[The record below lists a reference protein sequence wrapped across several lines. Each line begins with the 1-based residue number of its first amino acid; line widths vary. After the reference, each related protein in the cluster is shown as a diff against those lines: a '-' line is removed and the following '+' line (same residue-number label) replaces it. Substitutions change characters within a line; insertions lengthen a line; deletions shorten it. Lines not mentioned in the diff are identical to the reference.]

1 MKNEE
6 MSLRTKQALA
16 ASLKRAV
23 LKKPLFKIS
32 VRELIEDCGVNR
44 KTFRCRFDD
53 IYALVKRML
62 GQEAV
67 GLVKQFDLA
76 STAKKQFC
84 SYSINAEANKHILN
98 CSYLI
103 AALSLSMNAVLFRLA
118 RLPLSAASHYMVR
131 LKRNR
136 LFQSQKSD
144 RFVRYRQSGGSI
156 AGVLPQM
163 PSAAFEIGVVR
174 LRLMM
179 RPMLVKINHG
189 CLWLL
194 GKPCSHKTP
203 RFS

>member
-1 MKNEE
+1 
-6 MSLRTKQALA
+6 
-16 ASLKRAV
+16 
-23 LKKPLFKIS
+23 
-32 VRELIEDCGVNR
+32 
-44 KTFRCRFDD
+44 
-53 IYALVKRML
+53 ML
-62 GQEAV
+62 
-67 GLVKQFDLA
+67 D
-76 STAKKQFC
+76 
-84 SYSINAEANKHILN
+84 YAEASKHILD

-118 RLPLSAASHYMVR
+118 RLPLSAVSHYMVR

-144 RFVRYRQSGGSI
+144 RFVRHRQSGGSV

-189 CLWLL
+189 CFWLL
-194 GKPCSHKTP
+194 GKPCAHKPPDFHKIFQILTV
-203 RFS
+203 FSWFSVCATFQLFGQLSFHHQFAPADSQGWEIHAA